1 MCVSTQFYPASL
13 VSLKSAIDDDYT
25 AYRLGV
31 ALGKSLNVTSSLEC
45 TIRTP
50 FTLLNDNT
58 GFIEARNQ
66 DGSWAEGDRGWTEGM
81 FTFNCN
87 GSGISLIYKIRR

>member
-13 VSLKSAIDDDYT
+13 VSLKSAIDDDY
-25 AYRLGV
+25 APYMLCV
-31 ALGKSLNVTSSLEC
+31 ALGKSLNVTSFLERSM
-45 TIRTP
+45 RTP
-50 FTLLNDNT
+50 PTLLDDNT
-58 GFIEARNQ
+58 GFTEARNQ
-66 DGSWAEGDRGWTEGM
+66 DGSWAEEDRGWTEGM